1 MKQLLLTT
9 AFAIAAAA
17 LSAPTVQAQSAS
29 STVAE
34 DRRPSG
40 AQAFTPENAILNTAI
55 LFAVGAREAQQS
67 LRNAFGWPT
76 FQEGL
81 VQGVYY
87 RFDPDG
93 YARFSPSPR
102 LDADVFEVICR
113 PRTFTCL
120 ARKGPLTLTLTSDGR
135 VQMAID
141 QVLATDTFALNDGFS
156 ELQIPPRVNGLL
168 DPQMITLL
176 SSGGSLIVNRNGEVV
191 EDVSLQ
197 GFAAVHAYLLWVA
210 ARQDYSVL
218 PRDWPVP
225 NGLDPAPLQN
235 AQTGNWPNVGLRSA
249 PVLQTNTAAQIDQIN
264 SGTQESSEV
273 AALRSEVA
281 LLRDLLIAQTGG
293 AANGPMPTL
302 VAENSARTV
311 VGSVD
316 QSDLSHSNPQD
327 GVLIELDNLRHNL
340 GLAPAVPAIA
350 EDMEPASTAF
360 GTETLASA
368 QPSQGISDAVVMDAP
383 ISSEQHPSA
392 EIKHLHYLTSKMG
405 LDARTA
411 LLILQLSQAVVTESG
426 SVAESAP
433 VFQPSASDS
442 IFEQLNTALNGSG
455 QESSQVA
462 AEIETEN
469 EYALLASYF
478 QSVFVEDTQ

>member
-9 AFAIAAAA
+9 AIAMATSAVPASIA
-17 LSAPTVQAQSAS
+17 LAQNAN

-40 AQAFTPENAILNTAI
+40 AQAFTPENAILNTAV

-120 ARKGPLTLTLTSDGR
+120 ARKGPLNLTLTSDGR
-135 VQMAID
+135 MQMAID

-156 ELQIPPRVNGLL
+156 ELQIPPRVNGVL
-168 DPQMITLL
+168 DPQMVTLL
-176 SSGGSLIVNRNGEVV
+176 SSGGSLVVRRNGEVA
-191 EDVSLQ
+191 EDISLQ

-235 AQTGNWPNVGLRSA
+235 AQSTNWPNVGLRSA
-249 PVLQTNTAAQIDQIN
+249 PVLQANAAAQLDPIN
-264 SGTQESSEV
+264 DGTQESPEL

-293 AANGPMPTL
+293 APAT
-302 VAENSARTV
+302 SAPLATTESYAPATD
-311 VGSVD
+311 GSVD
-316 QSDLSHSNPQD
+316 QSEPAQLTPRD
-327 GVLIELDNLRHNL
+327 GVLTELDNLRQDM
-340 GLAPAVPAIA
+340 GLAQV
-350 EDMEPASTAF
+350 
-360 GTETLASA
+360 ASA
-368 QPSQGISDAVVMDAP
+368 KADGMQATRAAYGTVSPEGGQSSEAISDADELGFHGSAD
-383 ISSEQHPSA
+383 QHASA

-411 LLILQLSQAVVTESG
+411 LLILQLSQAMDPETDT
-426 SVAESAP
+426 SADLTSIL
-433 VFQPSASDS
+433 QPSASTS
-442 IFEQLNTALNGSG
+442 ILEELNTALNTG
-455 QESSQVA
+455 EPADTEMAPA
-462 AEIETEN
+462 ADAENDN

-478 QSVFVEDTQ
+478 RSIVEE